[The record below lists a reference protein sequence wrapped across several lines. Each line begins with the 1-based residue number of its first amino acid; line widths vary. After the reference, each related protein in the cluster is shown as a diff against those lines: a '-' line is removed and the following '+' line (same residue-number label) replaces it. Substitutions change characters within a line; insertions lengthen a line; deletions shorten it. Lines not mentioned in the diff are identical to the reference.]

1 VQYAQAGPVIWVL
14 PAERERKTWW
24 RNLLQ
29 GQPVELWLCGQQ
41 LSGRAWASTGQLT

>member
-14 PAERERKTWW
+14 PAEHERKTWW

-29 GQPVELWLCGQQ
+29 EQPVELWLCGQQ